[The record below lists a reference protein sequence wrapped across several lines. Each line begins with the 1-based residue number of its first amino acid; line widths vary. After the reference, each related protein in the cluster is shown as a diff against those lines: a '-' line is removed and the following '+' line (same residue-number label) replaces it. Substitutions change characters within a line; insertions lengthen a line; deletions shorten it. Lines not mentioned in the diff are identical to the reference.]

1 MKQNTAFR
9 SALMYPIFLAVGGA
23 VAMLI
28 VGDGHWEAILC
39 ALLLVGAGVGVGMTQ
54 LAQQKAAQLVKD
66 QFMADQQRFGMEV
79 APVWGGHI
87 ESSRQQMETAIADL
101 SLRFAAI
108 VDKLGE
114 TLQNASLETASGSG
128 QGGVTS
134 LIDVFTRAEQELSA
148 VIDAQ
153 KEAMSS
159 MSVMLEKVHGLD
171 RFTGELQS
179 MAYDVAKIAQQSNL
193 LSLNAAIE
201 AARAGELGRGFAVV
215 AKEFRMLA
223 NQSGDTGRNIAAK
236 VAVISK
242 AIAEACDVV
251 RESVEQRESRVQAT
265 EGGIKHVL
273 AEIQEMAGGLERS
286 SELLKVES
294 VAIQSEIGESLVQL
308 QFQDRVSQ
316 ILNLLRTN
324 IESWPDFL
332 QRRQDQYEQ
341 DGTVPPMDPNEF
353 LDELKKTYVM
363 KDQHVV
369 HSGGAV
375 QAAPAAD
382 DEITFF

>member
-114 TLQNASLETASGSG
+114 TLQNASLESAGGTA
-128 QGGVTS
+128 QGGTS

-159 MSVMLEKVHGLD
+159 MSVMLEKVQGLD

-179 MAYDVAKIAQQSNL
+179 MAHDVAKIAQQSNL

-316 ILNLLRTN
+316 IMTQVIKNMEMMPKVLKDSEQAYADTGVLAAADPEILLG
-324 IESWPDFL
+324 E
-332 QRRQDQYEQ
+332 
-341 DGTVPPMDPNEF
+341 M
-353 LDELKKTYVM
+353 KKTYVM
-363 KDQHVV
+363 ADQHVI
-369 HSGGAV
+369 HSGGKV
-375 QAAPAAD
+375 DQSKSSD
-382 DEITFF
+382 ISFF

>member
-9 SALMYPIFLAVGGA
+9 SALMYPIYLAVGGA
-23 VAMLI
+23 VAMLV

-39 ALLLVGAGVGVGMTQ
+39 ALLLVGAGVSVGMTQ

-114 TLQNASLETASGSG
+114 TLQNASLERAGGSA
-128 QGGVTS
+128 QGGTN

-375 QAAPAAD
+375 QAEPAAD